1 MSEEKRKTE
10 AAFLIDD
17 KSFLHLQEIEE
28 GYYFAFYD
36 KASYEKQYDGDI
48 SREDLHCCPVKNPM
62 AAARILAVEVAG
74 FDGLRAE
81 RVSLRMLEPCVES
94 GIRRRS
100 LWEPE
105 TLPKRDIRFI
115 TPDYKEKFRIPDGGT
130 IEVVYPDRSFTAR
143 CRFLDEYHLT
153 VSGSIYHIC
162 EYAEKLK
169 LAGGS
174 CRPEAEL
181 DADKGCWKI
190 GNDRYLAVQYC
201 DDGWNYLLLNG
212 QYCEMEKGKLEKPE
226 SSLIEAREEVLDSIG
241 LGDKTRCR
249 AVYDVILDRAA
260 EIRERNS
267 TEKRESAVEKLNS
280 MKRTGAEYHSSGIKR
295 RKESR

>member
-1 MSEEKRKTE
+1 M
-10 AAFLIDD
+10 
-17 KSFLHLQEIEE
+17 
-28 GYYFAFYD
+28 
-36 KASYEKQYDGDI
+36 
-48 SREDLHCCPVKNPM
+48 
-62 AAARILAVEVAG
+62 
-74 FDGLRAE
+74 
-81 RVSLRMLEPCVES
+81 
-94 GIRRRS
+94 
-100 LWEPE
+100 
-105 TLPKRDIRFI
+105 
-115 TPDYKEKFRIPDGGT
+115 
-130 IEVVYPDRSFTAR
+130 YPDRSFTAR

-201 DDGWNYLLLNG
+201 DDGWNYLLWNG

-226 SSLIEAREEVLDSIG
+226 SSLIEAREEVLDSVG
-241 LGDKTRCR
+241 LADKTRYR

-280 MKRTGAEYHSSGIKR
+280 MKRTGAEYYSSGIKR
-295 RKESR
+295 REESR

>member
-36 KASYEKQYDGDI
+36 KANYEKQYDGDI
-48 SREDLHCCPVKNPM
+48 SREDLQYCSVKSPIV
-62 AAARILAVEVAG
+62 AARILAMKVAE

-81 RVSLRMLEPCVES
+81 RVSLCMLEPCLES
-94 GIRRRS
+94 GIRSRS

-105 TLPKRDIRFI
+105 TLPKQDIRFI
-115 TPDYKEKFRIPDGGT
+115 TSDYKEKFRIPDGGT
-130 IEVVYPDRSFTAR
+130 IEVVYPDRAFTAK

-153 VSGSIYHIC
+153 VSGSVYHIC

-169 LAGGS
+169 LSGGS

-190 GNDRYLAVQYC
+190 GNDRYLAIQYC

-212 QYCEMEKGKLEKPE
+212 QYCEMGKGKLEQPE
-226 SSLIEAREEVLDSIG
+226 SSLIEAREEILDGFG
-241 LGDKTRCR
+241 LADKTRYR
-249 AVYDVILDRAA
+249 AVYDVILDKAE

-267 TEKRESAVEKLNS
+267 TEKRESAVEKLID
-280 MKRTGAEYHSSGIKR
+280 MKRTGTEYHSSAIKR
-295 RKESR
+295 REESR